1 MIVVDSTVWIDHL
14 NENLTPQAVLLRR
27 TIDEHLALLAV
38 GDLILCE
45 VLQGLATDREAQLVA
60 RALRRFTV
68 LPMVNEALAV
78 QAATNYRTLRSRGVT
93 VRKTIDMLIGTFCIA
108 HRHSLLHSDRDYD
121 PMERYLGLIVVHP

>member
-27 TIDEHLALLAV
+27 TVDEHLALLAV